1 MPSYYNRVKGD
12 LEEGRLAKSSD
23 IQLIQSGIQNAI
35 SRMII
40 DLYGQAFILGY
51 DEDILT
57 LSATPKHI
65 DQSNT
70 DFTPTK
76 TKNRVSFHGR
86 YLRQSIF
93 IEKSEITS
101 IKVLLSNDSDVPV
114 TVQAEI
120 RDTDFNLKGEASYFL
135 QTRAKRKDE
144 DFDEAIF
151 NFNLT
156 HLPVGHYYFVIRP
169 IDLSEVDLKDYT
181 ILNYIKPEMFCAKM
195 DSKGSYAEGLQVSND
210 GSYYVN
216 ANILNEFI
224 TVGSNYEIQEIDKN
238 NYDLY
243 FEQQFSTGNT
253 YVIEPGPA
261 IINGEKVY
269 PLDTHVSISGP
280 SSLGDRTDLVY
291 MTADGRVNVEEGKVY
306 NKNTQSDDN
315 YPKMDNVLKLAYITT
330 YKNSAEQWSC
340 PNCGHTNVGNISTCT
355 QCGYEYIQNIPL
367 IEQDDD
373 NFVTRNRDVLERIR
387 RLEKKMTY
395 TMDRNSPSRIKYIC
409 TIDPIIKTADKNDTE
424 GTHNIVATQNGD
436 GETIYVP
443 QTGYNVKQLY
453 WSIREQTGLQAKEIN
468 KTIKGTITGYNVTK
482 IYGTQTQYIV
492 NLKDP
497 DTMDPKPNEAI
508 DITINGVK
516 YTRTTNQ
523 NGDAAL
529 NINLQPGTYTATVSY
544 GDAIIENTVTVLAE
558 GSTLPEETSTS
569 KSATNKTTRVST
581 TGVVIDGKVI
591 SNNVR
596 TGDDSFYKDGVTVD
610 TMNGVIELSKTEYGN
625 IDSEKEKE
633 KQEKQE
639 YVKTTSLQNV
649 KGAAYAKQTT
659 YVMKKNDINTYNSE
673 YPVLNFN
680 IEHDCSVKSITPDI
694 TLFRNLESFAMIIF
708 KNDVVFN
715 QKEGM
720 RYAYRKKFK
729 DDPSFPNVFESD
741 LISLKEAV
749 QDGEYRRLDT
759 PHSFDVTSNG
769 QNLTLEAGQ
778 YSILI
783 YGNIEEGKDEGE
795 IIINEYAV
803 NDASKK
809 NGCGEG
815 VRCLG
820 TVHPTILYLENSGV
834 TGNTWDCI
842 FEKKNDS
849 YFDRGIIISQG
860 ISMSGHI
867 KTCSASTNMEIPN
880 GCSITTYVSNNGGK
894 TWVNASSGPIT
905 FAGTGNV
912 FKWKYVLEGNGEL
925 SPKIKFNKDKMW
937 AMVFNIGIA
946 SSVVQYEDYN
956 ACFETQLIDAEY
968 TTGFLLAQPITK
980 HFSEWEFARIWME
993 DPDKKSTIDILTSY
1007 DDTKMPLG
1015 MEKQVWPSTLFF
1027 STIFADLKLA
1037 DFQQTSVDY
1046 DNYSDKPEYDEN
1058 NYRFDFDESY
1068 TYNLNVGEI
1077 IARGDDAGDINE
1089 GGLDYI
1095 TYKYQKTNVSYLY
1108 SQAGSEVGYN
1118 ILKKENNKITA
1129 DIKREVIKM
1138 NVDYTEAVYTPKGN
1152 SELWYAANGEN
1163 ADIQNFNYK
1172 DVIIGVPFSFGF
1184 SIPTNHTNIVLDVF
1198 ADLKIKDSDKLNAN
1212 IPKKYYTDETLT
1224 VEVTSAKDLLGATID
1239 PYVVRYIPAG
1249 TMEVVVAFNQN
1260 GQIDDN
1266 NATYGKAYTIN
1277 QDIISSQYN
1286 TVNIDIT
1293 DEVYSYES
1301 VRSIGIRFK
1310 NDAQANKT
1318 LRSVGELQD
1327 SIGIGTIR
1335 LQGYNI
1341 RPIIPYATESQVK
1354 WTPVYT
1360 GDSFNGGIS
1369 KTSTESGV
1377 YKEIC
1382 YHEQYVAKG
1391 EGWEFYNQVPLPSYN
1406 TARKQKKTDF
1416 NELGTP
1422 YVKHG
1427 TLNYY
1432 NYVTNNYHN
1441 NPKDVINT
1449 TNEIVTWKYTHDGV
1463 TDSVQN
1469 RFDWGATVFDINT
1482 ETGNLFKIPVDT
1494 PLSSYKTILI
1504 SYYIHTSVV
1513 DGKSE
1518 NTASNSNVHYNKVTD
1533 ETYTCLGSFDKG
1545 EFYID
1550 FYEDEE
1556 LDKNSEPVE
1565 SFALPAWGRV
1575 CTQSDVYDKTITAF
1589 FKKRSGAKRVKWVVL
1604 RRENPKKKTL
1614 QPIRLYLRNIV
1625 AYTNETHTSM
1635 GPKLMMRIYPNSL
1648 NATNIPKF
1656 RKYGV
1661 VYKLT

>member
-12 LEEGRLAKSSD
+12 LEEGKLAKSSD

-57 LSATPKHI
+57 LSATPVHV
-65 DQSNT
+65 DQKNT
-70 DFTPTK
+70 DFTPTP
-76 TKNRVSFHGR
+76 TKKVISFHGR

-93 IEKSEITS
+93 TEKSEITK

-135 QTRAKRKDE
+135 QTRAKRKDQ
-144 DFDEAIF
+144 DFDEAVF

-195 DSKGSYAEGLQVSND
+195 DAKGSYAEGLQVSND

-243 FEQQFSTGNT
+243 FEQVFSTGNT
-253 YVIEPGPA
+253 YIIEPGPA

-269 PLDTHVSISGP
+269 PLDTHVSINGP
-280 SSLGDRTDLVY
+280 SNLGDRTDLVY
-291 MTADGRVNVEEGKVY
+291 MTADGKVNVKEGKIY
-306 NKNTQSDDN
+306 NKSTKSDDN
-315 YPKMDNVLKLAYITT
+315 YPTIDNALKIAYITT
-330 YKNSAEQWSC
+330 YKNSAEQWVC

-355 QCGYEYIQNIPL
+355 DCGYAYIQNVPL

-409 TIDPIIKTADKNDTE
+409 TIDPIVKNDDKSDTE
-424 GTHNIVATQNGD
+424 GTHNIVATQNAD

-453 WSIREQTGLQAKEIN
+453 WSIREQTGLQATPIS
-468 KTIKGTITGYNVTK
+468 KTIKGTITGYNITK
-482 IYGTQTQYIV
+482 VFGTQTPYVV

-523 NGDAAL
+523 NGDASL
-529 NINLQPGTYTATVSY
+529 NINLPAGTYTAVVSY
-544 GDAIIENTVTVLAE
+544 GDAIIENSVVVLAE
-558 GSTLPEETSTS
+558 GSTLPEDAPTS

-596 TGDDSFYKDGVTVD
+596 TGDDSFYKDGVIVD
-610 TMNGVIELSKTEYGN
+610 TIKGTIELSKTEYGN
-625 IDSEKEKE
+625 INSEKEKE
-633 KQEKQE
+633 KSKKNE
-639 YVKTTSLQNV
+639 YVKTTSLENL
-649 KGAAYAKQTT
+649 KGATYAKQTS
-659 YVMKKNDINTYNSE
+659 YVMKKNDTNAYNSE

-680 IEHDCSVKSITPDI
+680 IEHDCSVKTITPNLK
-694 TLFRNLESFAMIIF
+694 LFKNLESFAMIIF

-720 RYAYRKKFK
+720 RYAYRKRFK

-741 LISLKEAV
+741 LISLKEAR
-749 QDGEYRRLDT
+749 QDGEYRILDT
-759 PHSFDVTSNG
+759 PHTFDVTTDG

-778 YSILI
+778 YSVLI
-783 YGNIEEGKDEGE
+783 YGNIEEGKEEGE
-795 IIINEYAV
+795 ILINEYAV
-803 NDASKK
+803 NDATK
-809 NGCGEG
+809 NNNCGEG

-860 ISMSGHI
+860 IGMSGHI
-867 KTCSASTNMEIPN
+867 KTCSASTNMEIPD

-912 FKWKYVLEGNGEL
+912 FKWKYILEGNGTV
-925 SPKIKFNKDKMW
+925 SPKIKFNEDKMW

-946 SSVVQYEDYN
+946 SSIVQYEDYN
-956 ACFETQLIDAEY
+956 SCFETQLIDAEN
-968 TTGFLLAQPITK
+968 TTSFLLQQPVSK

-993 DPDKKSTIDILTSY
+993 DPDRKSTIDILTSY
-1007 DDTKMPLG
+1007 DDTSMHLG
-1015 MEKQVWPSTLFF
+1015 MEKQYWPSTLFF
-1027 STIFADLKLA
+1027 NTIFADLKLA

-1046 DNYSDKPEYDEN
+1046 DNYSDEPEYDEN
-1058 NYRFDFDESY
+1058 NYRFDFDENY

-1077 IARGDDAGDINE
+1077 IARGKDAGDINN

-1095 TYKYQKTNVSYLY
+1095 TYKYQTTDVSYLY
-1108 SQAGSEVGYN
+1108 SQAGSTVGYN
-1118 ILKKENNKITA
+1118 ILKKEDSKITP
-1129 DIKREVIKM
+1129 DIKKEIIKM
-1138 NVDYTEAVYTPKGN
+1138 NVDYTEANYSPESTA
-1152 SELWYAANGEN
+1152 ELWYAATGEN

-1172 DVIIGVPFSFGF
+1172 DIIIGVPFSFGF
-1184 SIPTNHTNIVLDVF
+1184 NISSNHSSIGIDLF
-1198 ADLKIKDSDKLNAN
+1198 ANLQIKDADKLDPN

-1224 VEVTSAKDLLGATID
+1224 VEITSNKDLVGQDVD

-1249 TMEVVVAFNQN
+1249 TMEVVIAFNQH
-1260 GQIDDN
+1260 GQIEDDN
-1266 NATYGKAYTIN
+1266 STYGKAYTIN

-1286 TVNIDIT
+1286 HIDIDIT
-1293 DEVYSYES
+1293 DEVYAYES

-1310 NDAQANKT
+1310 NDAKAKET

-1335 LQGYNI
+1335 LYGYNI
-1341 RPIIPYATESQVK
+1341 RPLIPYDVDSQIK

-1360 GDSFNGGIS
+1360 TDLFNGGITKNS
-1369 KTSTESGV
+1369 ASNV

-1382 YHEQYVAKG
+1382 YNEQYVAKG
-1391 EGWEFYNQVPLPSYN
+1391 EGWNFYNQVPLPSYN

-1416 NELGTP
+1416 NNLGTP

-1432 NYVTNNYHN
+1432 GYVTNNYHN
-1441 NPKDVINT
+1441 NPKDIINT
-1449 TNEIVTWKYTHDGV
+1449 TNEIVTWKYNNKN
-1463 TDSVQN
+1463 VQN
-1469 RFDWGATVFDINT
+1469 KMSWGDVVFDINS
-1482 ETGNLFKIPVDT
+1482 ESGNLFKIPVDT
-1494 PLSSYKTILI
+1494 PLSAYKTILI
-1504 SYYIHTSVV
+1504 SYYVHTSVV
-1513 DGKSE
+1513 EEKDTS
-1518 NTASNSNVHYNKVTD
+1518 ASSNSNVHYNEVTN

-1550 FYEDEE
+1550 LYEDEQ
-1556 LDKNSEPVE
+1556 LDRHSEPIE

-1575 CTQSDVYDKTITAF
+1575 CAQSDVYDKTITAF
-1589 FKKRSGAKRVKWVVL
+1589 FKKRSSAKRVKWIVL

-1614 QPIRLYLRNIV
+1614 RPIRLYLRNIV
-1625 AYTNETHTSM
+1625 AYTSEKHTSM